1 MIFVKTCDELVIELE
16 EQRRLQQQLRQQQQ
30 QVEEAQPR
38 PVSLNDLLCLHYSN
52 TLGCAPFSCVILD
65 YMHF

>member
-1 MIFVKTCDELVIELE
+1 VKTCDELVIELE

-38 PVSLNDLLCLHYSN
+38 PVSLYDFIDLIPGLSQAGG
-52 TLGCAPFSCVILD
+52 LGGL
-65 YMHF
+65 

>member
-1 MIFVKTCDELVIELE
+1 VKTFDELVIELE

-38 PVSLNDLLCLHYSN
+38 PVSLYDFIDLIPGLSQAGG
-52 TLGCAPFSCVILD
+52 LGGL
-65 YMHF
+65 

>member
-1 MIFVKTCDELVIELE
+1 MKTCDELVIELE

-38 PVSLNDLLCLHYSN
+38 PVSLYDFIDLIQSGTPTFQKKQATKFCGLL
-52 TLGCAPFSCVILD
+52 
-65 YMHF
+65 

>member
-1 MIFVKTCDELVIELE
+1 MGKKNSGFVHEGFVKTCDEFVIELE

-38 PVSLNDLLCLHYSN
+38 PVSLYDLIQ
-52 TLGCAPFSCVILD
+52 G
-65 YMHF
+65 MR